1 MKFTTKLMLIIAVP
15 LLLMTL
21 GSTIDQIYMRNMV
34 SALESVEA
42 EIPLGQAIARITM
55 NQVNQVVALE
65 KAFMASE
72 INDTVSFEKDVELYT
87 SLAADIFQSFGSLK
101 AIVLR
106 LSEVQDAS
114 TDQLD
119 DTLSRLTS
127 LEENY
132 DQFHQN
138 GETLIRSMRDGD
150 IVKTERQL
158 NIVEDNAIAL
168 GQTLEGLSSTLAQQV
183 RDAAAVAREEG
194 QSILAVT
201 IALTVVFTILSLVI
215 VVVVARNVTRQLGA
229 DPAILEKSTESLA
242 NGILPLDDEQGARG
256 VYASV
261 LGTVRRLREVISTIK
276 SSADRVSVSS
286 TQVAHGNASINQ
298 HTLEQA
304 AHLEEVAAGMEEMI
318 GTVSQNAENA
328 EQVNVLAIETRKQAE
343 QGGEVTHK
351 AVQAMNE
358 LKESSNRISDII
370 SVINDIAFQT
380 NLLALNAAV
389 EAARAGEQGRGFAVV
404 ATEVRNL
411 AGRCQ
416 VAAKEINDLIA
427 DSVDKVE
434 SGTKLVDES
443 NQSLGEIVESVGK
456 VSEFVADIAAACME
470 QSDGIK
476 QVNTALTHMEDMTQ
490 QNAAAVEQAAAASQ
504 SLGNEANDLKSLV
517 AFFRLEESTGPTRMT
532 DKIQYDGSNKGIDV
546 VYPDQDSDLT

>member
-1 MKFTTKLMLIIAVP
+1 MIMKFTTKLMLIIAVP

-34 SALESVEA
+34 NTLESVEA
-42 EIPLGQAIARITM
+42 AIPLDQAIARIAV

-72 INDTVSFEKDVELYT
+72 INDTASFEKDVEIYA
-87 SLAADIFQSFGSLK
+87 SLAAQIYQLFDTLQGMVTRIN
-101 AIVLR
+101 
-106 LSEVQDAS
+106 EVQGAPTAQVQD
-114 TDQLD
+114 L
-119 DTLSRLTS
+119 LSRLS
-127 LEENY
+127 NLADSYE
-132 DQFHQN
+132 QFNQN
-138 GETLIRSMRDGD
+138 GELLIRSMRDGD

-158 NIVEDNAIAL
+158 NIVETNAITL
-168 GQTLEGLSSTLAQQV
+168 GQTLEELSSMLAQQV
-183 RDAAAVAREEG
+183 RHAATVAREDG
-194 QSILAVT
+194 QSVLTVT
-201 IALTVVFTILSLVI
+201 IALTLVFTIVSLVI
-215 VVVVARNVTRQLGA
+215 VLLVARNVTRQLGA
-229 DPAILEKSTESLA
+229 DPAILEKTTESLA
-242 NGILPLDDEQGARG
+242 NGILPLDDETGAQG

-261 LGTVRRLREVISTIK
+261 LGTVGRLRDV
-276 SSADRVSVSS
+276 
-286 TQVAHGNASINQ
+286 SINQ

-328 EQVNVLAIETRKQAE
+328 EQVNNLAIETRYQAE
-343 QGGEVTHK
+343 QGGIVTHK
-351 AVQAMNE
+351 AVQAMEE
-358 LKESSNRISDII
+358 LKQSSNRISDII

-416 VAAKEINDLIA
+416 VAAKEINELIA
-427 DSVDKVE
+427 DSVEKVE

-443 NQSLGEIVESVGK
+443 NQSLGEIVGSVGK

-504 SLGNEANDLKSLV
+504 ALGSEANDLKSLV
-517 AFFRLEESTGPTRMT
+517 AYFQLEENKGGTRMP
-532 DKIQYDGSNKGIDV
+532 DREVIQFDGTTNGIDD
-546 VYPDQDSDLT
+546 VYPEQGHDLA